1 MHQDEEELGEKT
13 LSTKRNRKKE
23 NVSTCRRAWRERLEK
38 KNNRTQRIAK
48 LQETHVALELTKLPW
63 LHSSLL
69 ASWS

>member
-1 MHQDEEELGEKT
+1 MKKSLERKHYRQKGIERKKTHQREEELGE
-13 LSTKRNRKKE
+13 NGW
-23 NVSTCRRAWRERLEK
+23 RRRI
-38 KNNRTQRIAK
+38 TGHRIAK

>member
-1 MHQDEEELGEKT
+1 
-13 LSTKRNRKKE
+13 
-23 NVSTCRRAWRERLEK
+23 
-38 KNNRTQRIAK
+38 

>member
-1 MHQDEEELGEKT
+1 MKKSLEREHYQQKVIERKKTHQGEEELGE
-13 LSTKRNRKKE
+13 RGW
-23 NVSTCRRAWRERLEK
+23 RRRI
-38 KNNRTQRIAK
+38 TGQRIAK